1 MPKPISD
8 EELQLKVRARRRILG
23 AVALVVTLVLV
34 LPMVLDSQPK
44 REAQEVAIRI
54 PAQEKASPFNPSLKP
69 VAPRDVQTPA
79 EKSGAP
85 VVKPLT
91 DVKPGPAGAPVNDVA
106 KPSSQELKPLS
117 KPIDSKPI
125 EKPRNPQKT
134 PETPKLASPKPG
146 KFAVQLGVF
155 SNPANAQQV
164 EGMLKENKIQHYREV
179 LKSPPGAVRVRAG
192 PYLSRGEAEGALARL
207 KLAGIAGGVVVSE

>member
-44 REAQEVAIRI
+44 RDAEEVAIRI
-54 PAQEKASPFNPSLKP
+54 PAQEKASPFNPPLKP
-69 VAPRDVQTPA
+69 VAPRDMQTPA
-79 EKSGAP
+79 EKPVAP

-91 DVKPGPAGAPVNDVA
+91 DVKPGPVGAPVNDVA

-117 KPIDSKPI
+117 KPI
-125 EKPRNPQKT
+125 EKPTHPQKT
-134 PETPKLASPKPG
+134 PETPKLANPKPG

-164 EGMLKENKIQHYREV
+164 EEMLKENKIRHYREV

-192 PYLSRGEAEGALARL
+192 PYPSRGEAEGALARL